1 MTYQGG
7 LIVAGDRSGVGKT
20 TVTLALL
27 AALAQRGK
35 PVQSFKVGPD
45 YIDPMFHQAVTGRPC
60 YNLDPI
66 LTSESYVRA
75 TVAYHARTAAYVL
88 AEGVM
93 GLFDGA
99 TGHSDT
105 GSTAHIARLLGWP
118 VLLVI
123 DCSRMARSV
132 RALVH
137 GYRSLDPRVRLAG
150 VVLNRVGSDRHR
162 HLLTVALADMGV
174 PVVGVL
180 PRQPDITIPD
190 RHLGLVPTAE
200 LPQLSHL
207 LQRLAAL
214 AQTSFDWPTL
224 EPWLRWQGDDAP
236 PPWAIP
242 PPQDPGPTLAVAQD
256 RAFSFYYPDNLE
268 ILSALGATLVPW
280 SPLTDA
286 VLPPCH
292 GLYFGGGFPEMFAA
306 ELAAN
311 GALRQRLRQ
320 GIAQGLPTYGECGGL
335 MYLAETLI
343 DFDHTPWPMV
353 GVLPTT
359 VTLQPRLTLGYRC
372 ATAQQDSLLLKA
384 GQQVWG
390 HEFHRSTTSPPP
402 AQPLYTLARYD
413 NDPAPLP
420 PEGWGSPHLQASYLH
435 VHWGENLAAAQR
447 FLAACTARAT
457 IGVPGSP

>member
-1 MTYQGG
+1 MAEVGG

-27 AALAQRGK
+27 AALCQRGAA
-35 PVQSFKVGPD
+35 VQSFKVGPD

-66 LTSESYVRA
+66 LTSDAYVRA
-75 TVAYHARTAAYVL
+75 TVAYHAHRATYVL

-99 TGHSDT
+99 TGHSDI

-132 RALVH
+132 RALVQ
-137 GYRSLDPRVRLAG
+137 GYRSLDPRLRLAG

-162 HLLTVALADMGV
+162 QLLTAALADMGV
-174 PVVGVL
+174 PIVGVL
-180 PRQPDITIPD
+180 PRQHDITIPD

-200 LPQLSHL
+200 LPQLTDL
-207 LQRLAAL
+207 LQRLATL
-214 AQTSFDWPTL
+214 AQTCFDWPTL
-224 EPWLRWQGDDAP
+224 DPWLRWQGQAAP
-236 PPWAIP
+236 PPWPVPDSLTA
-242 PPQDPGPTLAVAQD
+242 GPTLAVAQD

-268 ILSALGATLVPW
+268 ILRALGATLVPW
-280 SPLTDA
+280 SPLTA
-286 VLPPCH
+286 TAPPPCH

-311 GALRQRLRQ
+311 VPLRQ
-320 GIAQGLPTYGECGGL
+320 GLRQAIIQGLPTYAECGGL
-335 MYLAETLI
+335 MYLAETLV
-343 DFDHTPWPMV
+343 DFDQTSWPMV

-359 VTLQPRLTLGYRC
+359 VALQPRLTLGYRR
-372 ATAQQDSLLLKA
+372 ATARHDSVLLAA

-390 HEFHRSTTSPPP
+390 HEFHRSTVSPPP
-402 AQPLYTLARYD
+402 IHPLYTLTRYD
-413 NDPAPLP
+413 DPSLLP
-420 PEGWGSPHLQASYLH
+420 PDGWGGPRLHASYVH
-435 VHWGENLAAAQR
+435 VHWGGNIEAARR
-447 FLAACTARAT
+447 FVAICAGWGDL
-457 IGVPGSP
+457 V